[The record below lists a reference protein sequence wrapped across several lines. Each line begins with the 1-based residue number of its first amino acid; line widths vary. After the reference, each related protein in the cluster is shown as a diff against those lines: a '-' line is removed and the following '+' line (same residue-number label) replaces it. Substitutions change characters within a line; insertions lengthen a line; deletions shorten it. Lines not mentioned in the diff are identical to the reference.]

1 VDQPSS
7 KPSLA
12 DDPAFLASLADL
24 EAGLGS
30 AAPRAPAPPRRP
42 PPPASEPPTPPSA
55 GEFPALVPPISVP
68 AGSRRPLL
76 DLFPVAP
83 AEGAPSR
90 AGTPG
95 AVLPA
100 DALREAEPSRRPS
113 AAPRPAPYEAFYGLQ
128 ERPFALSTDP
138 RFLYHS
144 AAHDRAAQDLLS
156 AIRRREPLVVLTG
169 PIGMGK
175 TILCRAIV
183 DELDRHT
190 LTSLLLEP
198 FVAIEPLLQTVLLD
212 FGVIS
217 RDDAARARLADASRE
232 ELFGVLRE
240 FIATLAPIEAFAVI
254 VIDEAQNFTDAML
267 EEVHALVELDADQR
281 ALQVVLAGQP
291 SLTTR
296 LRRGDGR
303 QLQRLVAVRT
313 ALEPLGPEEI
323 GAYVAHRLDVAE
335 AHGRV
340 ELDPPAIA
348 ALFSAT
354 AGVPRAVNLVCDR
367 ALTLGHE
374 SAASVIDQ
382 RLVLAA
388 AHDLGVAPPR
398 PERRSV
404 LRGVVAAL
412 VFATLMAVG
421 AGAAAWVFRDTLS
434 RAIRRWESIPSPPSM
449 INPVPTRPANA
460 PPPADPPPGPRRG

>member
-1 VDQPSS
+1 VR
-7 KPSLA
+7 
-12 DDPAFLASLADL
+12 
-24 EAGLGS
+24 ET
-30 AAPRAPAPPRRP
+30 
-42 PPPASEPPTPPSA
+42 EP
-55 GEFPALVPPISVP
+55 
-68 AGSRRPLL
+68 
-76 DLFPVAP
+76 
-83 AEGAPSR
+83 
-90 AGTPG
+90 
-95 AVLPA
+95 
-100 DALREAEPSRRPS
+100 LRHAS

-128 ERPFALSTDP
+128 ERPFTLSTDP
-138 RFLYHS
+138 KFLYHS

-169 PIGMGK
+169 PIGIGK
-175 TILCRAIV
+175 TILCRAIA

-190 LTSLLLEP
+190 FTSLLLEP

-254 VIDEAQNFTDAML
+254 VIDEAQNFSEAML

-281 ALQVVLAGQP
+281 VLQVVLAGQP
-291 SLTTR
+291 SLTMR

-313 ALEPLGPEEI
+313 ALEPLAPEEI

-340 ELDPPAIA
+340 ELDPPAVA

-354 AGVPRAVNLVCDR
+354 AGVPRTVNLVCDR

-374 SAASVIDQ
+374 AAASVIDQ
-382 RLVLAA
+382 RMVVSA

-398 PERRSV
+398 PERRRL
-404 LRGVVAAL
+404 LRGVMAAL
-412 VFATLMAVG
+412 AFASLMAVG
-421 AGAAAWVFRDTLS
+421 AGVAAWVFRDTLS
-434 RAIRRWESIPSPPSM
+434 QAIRRWESIPSPP
-449 INPVPTRPANA
+449 A
-460 PPPADPPPGPRRG
+460 PPSITVPAPTPR